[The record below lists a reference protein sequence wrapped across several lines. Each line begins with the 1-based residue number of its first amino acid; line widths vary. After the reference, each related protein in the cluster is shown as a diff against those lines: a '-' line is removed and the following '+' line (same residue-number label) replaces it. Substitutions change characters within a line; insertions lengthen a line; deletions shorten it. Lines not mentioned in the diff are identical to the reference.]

1 MRENNPRRNPGDR
14 RDRRFEG
21 RREPRAAAPSPVEEE
36 DETRLEGRNA
46 VTEALRAGRTID
58 KIFIADG
65 EIDRGLQRL
74 AAECKEAGA
83 VVVPVDRRKL
93 DLMSTTH
100 AHQGI
105 IAQAA
110 AHEYATIDD
119 ILAYAAERGEAPLIV
134 ICDELSDPHNLGAIM
149 RSAEC
154 AGAHGVIIPKRRS
167 VGLTATVAKASAGAI
182 EYMKVARVAN
192 INNTIG
198 ELKERGVWIFGA
210 AGEGSV
216 AMYKAD
222 LTGPAAIV
230 IGNEGDGLGQLV
242 RKNCDMLVH
251 IPMSGRISS
260 LNASAAASIL
270 LYEAVRQRLSAEV

>member
-1 MRENNPRRNPGDR
+1 MRDNNSRRGPGER

-21 RREPRAAAPSPVEEE
+21 KREPRAAAPAPVEEE

-46 VTEALRAGRTID
+46 VSEALKAGRTID
-58 KIFIADG
+58 KVFIADG
-65 EIDRGLQRL
+65 DTDKSLQRL
-74 AAECKEAGA
+74 AALAKEAGA
-83 VVVPVDRRKL
+83 VIVPVDRRKL
-93 DLMSTTH
+93 DMMSTTH
-100 AHQGI
+100 SHQGI

-119 ILAYAAERGEAPLIV
+119 ILEEAAARGQAPLIV

-167 VGLTATVAKASAGAI
+167 VGLTATVAKASAGAM
-182 EYMKVARVAN
+182 EYMKVARVTN
-192 INNTIG
+192 INTAIA
-198 ELKERGVWIFGA
+198 ELKEKGVWVFGTA
-210 AGEGSV
+210 AEGSIP
-216 AMYKAD
+216 MYTAD

-230 IGNEGDGLGQLV
+230 IGNEGDGMSQLV
-242 RKNCDMLVH
+242 RKNCDVMVH
-251 IPMSGRISS
+251 IPMKGKITS

-270 LYEAVRQRLSAEV
+270 LYEAVRQRLG